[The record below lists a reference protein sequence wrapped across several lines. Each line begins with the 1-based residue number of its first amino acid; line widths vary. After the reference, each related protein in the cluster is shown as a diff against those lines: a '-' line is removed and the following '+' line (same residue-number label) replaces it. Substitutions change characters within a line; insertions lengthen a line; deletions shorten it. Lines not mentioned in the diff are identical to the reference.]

1 MISIAADS
9 QARAKT
15 AKTKA
20 MVSKAG
26 GTGEFL
32 GLPLTN
38 GKLMGH

>member
-20 MVSKAG
+20 MVSKAPW
-26 GTGEFL
+26 EELVSF
-32 GLPLTN
+32 
-38 GKLMGH
+38 